1 MITLTKHAEE
11 KIKQHLS
18 KRGSGIGI
26 RVSVK
31 NTGCSGLSYVL
42 DYVDT
47 AISTDITLAQNG
59 FVLFVDPKSVEYLKG
74 TIIDYLQKDFDSK
87 FSFINPNATDY
98 CGCGES
104 FTI

>member
-1 MITLTKHAEE
+1 MITLTNHAEE

-18 KRGSGIGI
+18 KHDSGIGI

-31 NTGCSGLSYVL
+31 TTGCSGLSYVL
-42 DYVDT
+42 DYVEVAT
-47 AISTDITLAQNG
+47 STDIVLAQNG
-59 FVLFVDPKSVEYLKG
+59 FVMFVDPKSVEYLTG
-74 TIIDYLQKDFDSK
+74 TIIDYVQKDFGSK

>member
-1 MITLTKHAEE
+1 MITLTKDAEE
-11 KIKQHLS
+11 KIKQHLL
-18 KRGSGIGI
+18 KRESGIGI

-31 NTGCSGLSYVL
+31 TTGCSGLTYVL

-47 AISTDITLAQNG
+47 AKDMDITLDQDG

-74 TIIDYLQKDFDSK
+74 TIIDYVKKGFDSK